1 LNLGN
6 IEMTVEIDS
15 ESHFK
20 NLKIMNVNARSLLP
34 HIHSFTTKVEI
45 IDPDVIVVTETR
57 LDNTFLDSELQIHDY
72 NIFRR
77 DRNREGGGVLVA
89 TKKELNGR
97 LNWSD
102 TDHELLGVF
111 IQVQNVGTVQVIG
124 GYRPLDNAD
133 MGIID
138 RLYEVVRRSGEDT
151 NTIIAG
157 DLNLPKIDWE
167 DRNTVDVF
175 PKQKAVN
182 NLMLLGFTQAVKEGT
197 RDTHTGRCN
206 LLDVVL
212 VRPDDA
218 VYYTEVMEGFSD
230 HKIVVVEV
238 NFTVNKQTQTEE
250 GEYIYQ
256 YHRADRAAIT
266 ETLEERYIDWS
277 EEGQT
282 TTVDKMWGNYLK
294 ICREITESFIP
305 KKCKKKIRIPR
316 TTIQESKV

>member
-1 LNLGN
+1 MFIINQIYIYKFSFKPTLSVYNNLQL
-6 IEMTVEIDS
+6 D
-15 ESHFK
+15 FK
-20 NLKIMNVNARSLLP
+20 SILL
-34 HIHSFTTKVEI
+34 FC
-45 IDPDVIVVTETR
+45 
-57 LDNTFLDSELQIHDY
+57 SELEMHDY

-89 TKKELNGR
+89 TKKKLYGR
-97 LNWSD
+97 INWSD
-102 TDHELLGVF
+102 TDYELIGVF
-111 IQVQNVGTVQVIG
+111 IQVQYVGTAQVIG

-138 RLYEVVRRSGEDT
+138 RLCEEVQRSGEDI
-151 NTIIAG
+151 NIIIAG

-167 DRNTVDVF
+167 NRNTVDVL
-175 PKQKAVN
+175 PKQKTVN

-218 VYYTEVMEGFSD
+218 VYYTEVIEGFSD

-238 NFTVNKQTQTEE
+238 NFTVDKQIQTEE

-256 YHRADRAAIT
+256 YHRADGAAIT
-266 ETLEERYIDWS
+266 ETLEERYIDWI

-282 TTVDKMWGNYLK
+282 TTVDEMWGKYLE
-294 ICREITESFIP
+294 ICKEIAESFIP
-305 KKCKKKIRIPR
+305 KK
-316 TTIQESKV
+316 TQEE